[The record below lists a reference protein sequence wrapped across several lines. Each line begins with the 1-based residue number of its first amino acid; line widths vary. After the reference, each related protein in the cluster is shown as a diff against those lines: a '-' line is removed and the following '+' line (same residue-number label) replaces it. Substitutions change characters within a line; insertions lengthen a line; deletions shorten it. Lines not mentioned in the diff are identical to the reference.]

1 MRPVPAE
8 KHAWK
13 HWRWSVCALLFFG
26 TTINYI
32 DRQVFSILAPDLQRA
47 IGWNELEYASIV
59 TAFQAAYGIGLMFAG
74 RLLDR
79 FGTRLGYAAA
89 LTFWSIAAMAHAAAG
104 SALGFGAARFAL
116 GLGES
121 GNFPAAVKTVAEWFP
136 KKERALATGI
146 FNAGTN
152 VGAVAAPLLV
162 PWLALNYG
170 WRWAFIATGLCGFL
184 WLIFWLAFYHRPEE
198 HPRVT
203 PGEFAYI
210 RGDAA
215 EATAR
220 VPWAR
225 LLGFRQTW
233 VFALGKFLTDPVWW
247 FYLFWLPKF
256 LNAQYGLTL
265 DRIGPPLVVVYV
277 LADVGSIA
285 GGWLSSSLIKR
296 GWSINAA
303 RKTAMLAC
311 ALAVTPIIFASRASN
326 MWVAV
331 AFFGLATAAHQGFSA
346 NLFTLTSDL
355 FPRNAVGSVVGFGGT
370 AGSIGGMLVSSLAGY
385 LLQGTG
391 NYVPLLTMAGSMY
404 LLALLVIHLLAPKL
418 EPAQIDQ

>member
-198 HPRVT
+198 HPRLT

-391 NYVPLLTMAGSMY
+391 NYVPLLTMAGSMF
-404 LLALLVIHLLAPKL
+404 L
-418 EPAQIDQ
+418 

>member
-1 MRPVPAE
+1 MKPTPGE
-8 KHAWK
+8 TPNWK
-13 HWRWSVCALLFFG
+13 HWRWSVCALLFFA

-59 TAFQAAYGIGLMFAG
+59 TAFQAAYGIGLMFSG

-184 WLIFWLAFYHRPEE
+184 WLIFWRAFYHRPEE
-198 HPRVT
+198 HPRLT

-220 VPWAR
+220 VPWER

-370 AGSIGGMLVSSLAGY
+370 AGAIGGMLVSSLTGY
-385 LLQGTG
+385 LLQWSG

-404 LLALLVIHLLAPKL
+404 LIALLVIHLLAPKL
-418 EPAQIDQ
+418 EPAKLGQ